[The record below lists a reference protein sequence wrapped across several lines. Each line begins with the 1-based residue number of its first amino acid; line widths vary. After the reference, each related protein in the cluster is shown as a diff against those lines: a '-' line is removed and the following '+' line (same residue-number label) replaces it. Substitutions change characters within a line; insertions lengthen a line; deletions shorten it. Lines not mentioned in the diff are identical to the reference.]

1 MNVYD
6 TVNKL
11 ATEIRESEEY
21 LNFKE
26 AREKIAQNNEYKEKI
41 AEFEKLRYE
50 EQMETIQSGKVNEE
64 KMTKIQNLYKELL
77 EVPEIKTYFDTEF
90 KFNVLI
96 GDVNKAISEAISD
109 VIS

>member
-11 ATEIRESEEY
+11 AAEIRESEEY
-21 LNFKE
+21 LNFKKAKE
-26 AREKIAQNNEYKEKI
+26 EIKNNSKYKDKI

-50 EQMETIQSGKVNEE
+50 EQLDAIQNGKSDEN
-64 KMTKIQNLYKELL
+64 KMQKIQNLYKEMI
-77 EVPEIKTYFDTEF
+77 EVPEIKVYFDTEF

-96 GDVNKAISEAISD
+96 GDINKTISEAIKD
-109 VIS
+109 VI